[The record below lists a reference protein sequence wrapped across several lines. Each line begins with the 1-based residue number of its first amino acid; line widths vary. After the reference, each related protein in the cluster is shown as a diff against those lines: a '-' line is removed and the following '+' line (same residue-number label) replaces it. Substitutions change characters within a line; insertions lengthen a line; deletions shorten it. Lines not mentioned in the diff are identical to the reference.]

1 VSTSHMTNSYINGN
15 NQKWEQVYPE
25 EKEFI
30 LFFSK
35 RLGDD
40 SIPSVLEK
48 SDPITLYEAQ
58 KLGDFFWRM
67 IDDAVSLQDA
77 EDCPWPEGYEFWS
90 EKVLQSMAAF
100 LKNSGY
106 EKVLSDASKNQKA

>member
-1 VSTSHMTNSYINGN
+1 MISY
-15 NQKWEQVYPE
+15 KFPE

-40 SIPSVLEK
+40 SIPSLLEK
-48 SDPITLYEAQ
+48 SDPITLHEAQ
-58 KLGDFFWRM
+58 KLGEFFWRM
-67 IDDAVSLQDA
+67 IDDAVALQDS